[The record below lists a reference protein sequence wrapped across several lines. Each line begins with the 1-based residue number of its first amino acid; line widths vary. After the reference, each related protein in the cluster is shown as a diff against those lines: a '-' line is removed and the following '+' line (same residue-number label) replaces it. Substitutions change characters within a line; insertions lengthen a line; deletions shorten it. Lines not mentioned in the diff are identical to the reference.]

1 MWICPVSSPTWID
14 TDLQTHTAIHI
25 TDIPIL
31 VLMGQVAAIIKDIKP
46 ARQIV
51 EDMVREAVAQL
62 KLGQSYLQEGGRS
75 RL

>member
-1 MWICPVSSPTWID
+1 MWTCHVRPLPS
-14 TDLQTHTAIHI
+14 LQAPATG
-25 TDIPIL
+25 TDIENL

-62 KLGQSYLQEGGRS
+62 KTGQSYLQEGGKS